1 MHSAKKYVLVDPAV
15 YENQQQRPE
24 SEMDVEIRSILNSYE
39 PDDIKAAR
47 YAQALNKF
55 RNVNRPKEKPSLK
68 NEEILDS
75 ISNTVR
81 HKAKRIL
88 DGISDIPEMSWNEK
102 GELVYKQ
109 SVVPNSDI
117 VKLLT
122 DVLKSK
128 TVERPEGWKEFAQGL
143 GTSNKMDRELISNQS
158 SWNIASGKD
167 HSAAAAAAAAPKPR
181 KARTKSSRAVSGRI
195 ARVRKRPLTFGDWEE
210 Y

>member
-1 MHSAKKYVLVDPAV
+1 MHSAKKYVLVDPVV

-24 SEMDVEIRSILNSYE
+24 SEMDVEIRSILNSNE
-39 PDDIKAAR
+39 ADDIKAAR

-55 RNVNRPKEKPSLK
+55 RNINRPKEKPSLK

-128 TVERPEGWKEFAQGL
+128 TVDRPEGWKEFAQGL

-158 SWNIASGKD
+158 SWNVASGKD
-167 HSAAAAAAAAPKPR
+167 HSAAAAAPKPR
-181 KARTKSSRAVSGRI
+181 KARTKSSRVASGRI